1 MVRGFVLNNRSGKFL
16 GLTPQEKGALH
27 ECLTWLRQPGNNKL
41 CFYGAEMEA
50 FSAACQR
57 LMHKV
62 TKIIPE
68 VRRCM

>member
-16 GLTPQEKGALH
+16 GLTPEEKGALH

-41 CFYGAEMEA
+41 CFYDAEMEA

-57 LMHKV
+57 LMNKV